1 MHQRVLHILTYA
13 SDQVNVVDKQFFE
26 KAPGDV
32 SLVRH
37 EFSEDLFR
45 KLLVLQRGTIIRVG
59 LRQLPLDDFSVVVDN
74 DVQFETE
81 EPPHSPFATCGKSPK
96 GFVSSRS
103 LVVTHPNGGGIN
115 DRDARAIAQTT
126 VVEKQIKFERNH
138 LLTFHNAIVRE
149 YDGKVLSP
157 LFADHL
163 GVESLE
169 CSVARKV
176 KEDETGDN
184 FAVAHLKSTI
194 SPLFSVFADRFFLE
208 LRFNL
213 LTEFVD
219 RIKDFRYLCSVNSVH
234 ME

>member
-1 MHQRVLHILTYA
+1 MHQRVLHVLAYA

-26 KAPGDV
+26 KTLGDV

-37 EFSEDLFR
+37 EFSEDLLC
-45 KLLVLQRGTIIRVG
+45 KLLVFQWGAIIRIG
-59 LRQLPLDDFSVVVDN
+59 LRQLPLDDFSAVVDY

-81 EPPHSPFATCGKSPK
+81 EPPHCPFATCGKSPK
-96 GFVSSRS
+96 GFVFSRA

-115 DRDARAIAQTT
+115 DRDAGAIAQTT

-138 LLTFHNAIVRE
+138 LLTFHKAIVRE
-149 YDGKVLSP
+149 HDGKVLSP

-169 CSVARKV
+169 CSVSRKV
-176 KEDETGDN
+176 KEDENGDN
-184 FAVAHLKSTI
+184 FAVAHLKSAI
-194 SPLFSVFADRFFLE
+194 SPLFSVFANRFFLE

-219 RIKDFRYLCSVNSVH
+219 RIKDFRYLAV
-234 ME
+234 